1 MFRHSFHAVVKRVVS
16 DVGAFCPAVASA
28 LLQLQGQFERIH
40 LKLVEDPNFRS
51 GALFGFGGCLLLLH
65 FEKTV
70 KHFFPLGAH
79 GKGWQQRVES
89 RECLQFL
96 DFGFLFEFVGD
107 FQGKQLVVPE
117 NRFVS
122 CGDVVV

>member
-1 MFRHSFHAVVKRVVS
+1 MKSFLTEA
-16 DVGAFCPAVASA
+16 
-28 LLQLQGQFERIH
+28 ERAPCGFTFFDIK
-40 LKLVEDPNFRS
+40 KLP
-51 GALFGFGGCLLLLH
+51 
-65 FEKTV
+65 
-70 KHFFPLGAH
+70 HFFPLGAH